1 MVNAAAYKKH
11 QQTVNRIIFIALIVC
26 FAGTAFSQAAGQK
39 APAKKNYVY
48 KKSKN
53 YKGPEDWYG
62 SSPASMNNEDNIFDG
77 VVQGESQSNSGLST
91 EKIDQTRNNR
101 GNGGTLPT
109 DPATQKAEP
118 IQLPEFD
125 PPDLPDIDA
134 PDLPDL
140 PDVDPPTLSPEFWRT
155 ILIIILA
162 ALFIF
167 LVYWY
172 IRNKKPSDRAVN
184 LKVVDLE
191 WNPEVITKTELELRL
206 EEALLNQNYRE
217 GVRIY
222 FTFILKELNRNN
234 WIHWKKEKTNHDY
247 LLETLGKPN
256 AHLFAECVRI
266 YDLVWYG
273 EYEIDEAVFE
283 QIKPTLHNYYQL
295 LEKIK

>member
-1 MVNAAAYKKH
+1 MVNAAACKKH
-11 QQTVNRIIFIALIVC
+11 QQIVNRIIFIALIVC
-26 FAGTAFSQAAGQK
+26 YAGTAFSQTSEQK
-39 APAKKNYVY
+39 NPVKKNYVY

-53 YKGPEDWYG
+53 YKGPQDWYG

-77 VVQGESQSNSGLST
+77 VVQGESQSNSGLSID
-91 EKIDQTRNNR
+91 KIDQSRNSR
-101 GNGGTLPT
+101 GSGGNLPT

-125 PPDLPDIDA
+125 PPDLPDVDA
-134 PDLPDL
+134 PDLPDI
-140 PDVDPPTLSPEFWRT
+140 DPPRFSPEFWKT

-162 ALFIF
+162 AIFIF
-167 LVYWY
+167 IVYWY
-172 IRNKKPSDRAVN
+172 IRNKKPSDKAVT

-222 FTFILKELNRNN
+222 FTFILKELIRNN

>member
-1 MVNAAAYKKH
+1 MANEVVCKKH
-11 QQTVNRIIFIALIVC
+11 YLILNRIFLIALILG
-26 FAGTAFSQAAGQK
+26 FAGTGFSQTKGKK
-39 APAKKNYVY
+39 APEKKNYVY

-53 YKGPEDWYG
+53 YKGPQDWYG
-62 SSPASMNNEDNIFDG
+62 SSPSSMNNEDNIFEG
-77 VVQGESQSNSGLST
+77 VVQGESQSNSGLSID
-91 EKIDQTRNNR
+91 KIDQTRNNR
-101 GNGGTLPT
+101 GNGGTLPN

-125 PPDLPDIDA
+125 PPDLPDVDT

-140 PDVDPPTLSPEFWRT
+140 PDVDPPTFSPDFWKT
-155 ILIIILA
+155 VLIIILA

-172 IRNKKPSDRAVN
+172 IRNRKPADKAIS
-184 LKVVDLE
+184 LKIVDLE

-222 FTFILKELNRNN
+222 FTFILKELIRNN

-247 LLETLGKPN
+247 LLEMTGKPN
-256 AHLFAECVRI
+256 AHVFGECVRI

-273 EYEIDEAVFE
+273 EYEIDQAVFD
-283 QIKPTLHNYYQL
+283 QIKPTLHNYYQQ
-295 LEKIK
+295 LEKTK

>member
-1 MVNAAAYKKH
+1 M
-11 QQTVNRIIFIALIVC
+11 NRFIVIALIGC

-39 APAKKNYVY
+39 APVKKNYVY

-53 YKGPEDWYG
+53 YKGPQDWYG

-77 VVQGESQSNSGLST
+77 VMQGESQSNSGLSID
-91 EKIDQTRNNR
+91 KIDQTRNSR
-101 GNGGTLPT
+101 GSGGPLPT

-125 PPDLPDIDA
+125 PPDLPDVDT
-134 PDLPDL
+134 PDL

-206 EEALLNQNYRE
+206 EEALANQNYRE

-222 FTFILKELNRNN
+222 FTFILKELIRNN